1 MQDLQNKVAVV
12 TGAASGIGFGITKAL
27 VAEGVHVAMLDVEED
42 ALQSAHAS
50 INQANVDIQRHV
62 CDITSR
68 EAVSNV
74 AASLSAHFG
83 RIHILCNNAGVV
95 SGGRMGELTYDDW
108 DWVMGVNFNGV
119 VNGMQTYV
127 PIIKAHGE
135 GGHIVN
141 TSSILGHVT
150 GERQSIYS
158 ASKYAVLALS
168 EAARM
173 DLQSESIG
181 VSALCPGMIATKII
195 ESDRNRPKTLG
206 NTEASFTE
214 GNRDVVSQT
223 FQSMG
228 LHPDKVGEQVVHG
241 IKNNKAYI
249 FTHAGLK
256 NSIEKRF
263 KNILD
268 NFDGSEV
275 EGGGLDDIDE

>member
-1 MQDLQNKVAVV
+1 MKDLQNKVAVV
-12 TGAASGIGFGITKAL
+12 TGAASGIGLGITKAL
-27 VAEGVHVAMLDVEED
+27 VAEGVHVAMLDIEED
-42 ALQSAHAS
+42 ALESAYTS

-62 CDITSR
+62 CDITDR
-68 EAVSNV
+68 EKVSEV
-74 AASLSAHFG
+74 ATSISAHFG

-95 SGGRMGELTYDDW
+95 SGGRVGELTYDDW

-127 PIIKAHGE
+127 PLIKAHGE

-141 TSSILGHVT
+141 TSSILGHIT

-168 EAARM
+168 EAARI
-173 DLQSESIG
+173 DLQGESIG

-195 ESDRNRPKTLG
+195 ESDRNRPNSFA

-214 GNRDVVSQT
+214 NDRDVVSQT

-241 IKNNKAYI
+241 IKYNKEYN
-249 FTHAGLK
+249 FTHAG
-256 NSIEKRF
+256 
-263 KNILD
+263 
-268 NFDGSEV
+268 
-275 EGGGLDDIDE
+275 

>member
-1 MQDLQNKVAVV
+1 MKDLQNKVAVV
-12 TGAASGIGFGITKAL
+12 TGAASGIGLGITKAL
-27 VAEGVHVAMLDVEED
+27 VAEGVHVAMLDIEED
-42 ALQSAHAS
+42 ALESAYTS

-62 CDITSR
+62 CDITDR
-68 EAVSNV
+68 EKVSEV
-74 AASLSAHFG
+74 ATSISAHFG

-95 SGGRMGELTYDDW
+95 SGGRVGELTYDDW

-127 PIIKAHGE
+127 PLIKAHGG

-141 TSSILGHVT
+141 TSSILGHIT

-168 EAARM
+168 EAARI
-173 DLQSESIG
+173 DLQGASIG

-195 ESDRNRPKTLG
+195 ESDRNRPNSFA

-214 GNRDVVSQT
+214 NDRDVVSQT

-241 IKNNKAYI
+241 IKYNKAYI
-249 FTHAGLK
+249 FTHAGLRS
-256 NSIEKRF
+256 SIEKRY
-263 KNILD
+263 KTILD
-268 NFDGSEV
+268 SFDGSEV
-275 EGGGLDDIDE
+275 DGGDLGDID

>member
-206 NTEASFTE
+206 NTEA
-214 GNRDVVSQT
+214 
-223 FQSMG
+223 
-228 LHPDKVGEQVVHG
+228 
-241 IKNNKAYI
+241 
-249 FTHAGLK
+249 
-256 NSIEKRF
+256 
-263 KNILD
+263 
-268 NFDGSEV
+268 
-275 EGGGLDDIDE
+275 